1 MRIKIKFVQLE
12 GQAFFTDLDF
22 ITMSAAERGV
32 YCTLLLHLY
41 CNAGRCEFDPQALAR
56 LCNCDDFEKVWEKI
70 AKKFQTRN
78 GVIRHKRVTKE
89 LTRAKKFAQRQRTAG
104 LASAKKRQPRFNH
117 GSATVEPTKR
127 KGNVNE
133 NEREGSSN
141 TNTKELAHSVST
153 SVRPPVCHVKPL
165 GLSHPEPL
173 GPCHAEPSRRCH
185 AERSKASG
193 PRMSSVPGSE
203 ESAGPRP
210 LSLRL
215 AWRQAVEQ
223 SGRAMSGPAQIQGLH
238 FNDALANI
246 IPPRTRSDRTCFRN
260 VTNWL
265 VEGCAAGRFNDEIFG
280 RVLDLAKEARGGR
293 RPPAVFMALMKKE
306 LRYKNGTERDF

>member
-1 MRIKIKFVQLE
+1 MRMKIKFVQLE
-12 GQAFFTDLDF
+12 SQAFFTDLDF
-22 ITMSAAERGV
+22 IMMSAAERGV

-41 CNAGRCEFDPQALAR
+41 CNSGRCEFDPQALAR

-70 AKKFQTRN
+70 AEKFQTRN

-104 LASAKKRQPRFNH
+104 LASAKKREPWFKH

-127 KGNVNE
+127 KGNVIE
-133 NEREGSSN
+133 KERQAFSN
-141 TNTKELAHSVST
+141 TNTPELAHSAST
-153 SVRPPVCHVKPL
+153 SVRPT
-165 GLSHPEPL
+165 E
-173 GPCHAEPSRRCH
+173 CHADLLHPCH
-185 AERSKASG
+185 AERSEASG
-193 PRMSSVPGSE
+193 QRMSSVPGSE

-215 AWRQAVEQ
+215 ARRQAIEQ
-223 SGRAMSGPAQIQGLH
+223 SSRAMSGPAQIQGLH
-238 FNDALANI
+238 FNEVLANI
-246 IPPRTRSDRTCFRN
+246 TPPRTRSDRTCFRN